1 MNTILKLL
9 FLLLL
14 SSLALYGGGVVAKV
28 DAKKIELGDVVTLS
42 LIISGEDVTRPNVQ
56 RVCDSDVISTST
68 QTNMQII
75 NGSVSKSFTLN
86 YTFMPQKSCKI
97 EPVEIEIDSKVERSN
112 PLEIEVVEQS
122 VTKDADFA
130 LTLSSDKKELFVGE
144 PFELTLTF
152 KQKRD
157 SEAVDIKFSPPEFKG
172 FWVKSETQPQRY
184 QDAKESITKIV
195 YTMAPQRAGELK
207 TTKAQIQIASRG
219 GGANGFS
226 TWTPSIKWKSYFSN
240 ELTFDVKP
248 LPSGIALACDF
259 TISATADKEE
269 VDANEPLNVTI
280 DVIGDGNLEDIKSFK
295 PSIEGVA
302 VFDEKILID
311 KDVLT
316 QRIAFVSER
325 DFVIPSF
332 SIKYFDP
339 KTKEIKTALTKEIP
353 IKVKNA
359 KPQEVLNI
367 KKQEAQGTISEDL
380 KAPQIGIF
388 GSLSLFMSGLA
399 LGVLIMFFMK
409 KIDFK
414 SKESRSIKD
423 PKTLLM
429 KLLPFRDDE
438 EVKEMIETLE
448 KNIYSNQNVELDK
461 KILRKIKEKYK
472 I

>member
-9 FLLLL
+9 FLLLI
-14 SSLALYGGGVVAKV
+14 SSLALYGGVVAKV
-28 DAKKIELGDVVTLS
+28 DAKKVELGDVVTLS
-42 LIISGEDVTRPNVQ
+42 LIVSGEDVTRPNVQ

-75 NGSVSKSFTLN
+75 NGSMSKSFTLN

-97 EPVEIEIDSKVERSN
+97 EPVEIEIDGKVERSN
-112 PLEIEVVEQS
+112 PLEIEVALQS
-122 VTKDADFA
+122 MTKDADFT

-226 TWTPSIKWKSYFSN
+226 TWIPTIKWKSYFSN

-248 LPSGIALACDF
+248 LPSGITLAGNF

-302 VFDEKILID
+302 IFDEKISIE

-316 QRIAFVSER
+316 QKIAFVSER

-339 KTKEIKTALTKEIP
+339 KTKETKIVSTKEIS

-367 KKQEAQGTISEDL
+367 KKHETQSEVSEDL
-380 KAPQIGIF
+380 KAPQIGTF
-388 GSLSLFMSGLA
+388 VSLTFFLSGLA

-409 KIDFK
+409 KKIFK
-414 SKESRSIKD
+414 REDKRSIKD

-438 EVKEMIETLE
+438 EVKAMIESLE
-448 KNIYSNQNVELDK
+448 KNIYSNQNIELDK
-461 KILRKIKEKYK
+461 KILRKIKERYK

>member
-9 FLLLL
+9 FLLLI
-14 SSLALYGGGVVAKV
+14 SSLVLYGGVIAKV
-28 DAKKIELGDVVTLS
+28 DTKKIELGDVVTLS
-42 LIISGEDVTRPNVQ
+42 LIVSGEDVTRPNVQ

-75 NGSVSKSFTLN
+75 NGSVSKNFTLN

-97 EPVEIEIDSKVERSN
+97 EPVEIEIDGKVERSN
-112 PLEIEVVEQS
+112 PLEIEVALQS
-122 VTKDADFA
+122 MTKDADFT

-152 KQKRD
+152 KQKRG

-195 YTMAPQRAGELK
+195 YTIAPQRAGELK

-219 GGANGFS
+219 GGANSFN
-226 TWTPSIKWKSYFSN
+226 TWIPTIKWKSYFSN

-248 LPSGIALACDF
+248 LPSGITLAGNF

-269 VDANEPLNVTI
+269 ADANEPLNVTI

-302 VFDEKILID
+302 VFDEKISIE

-316 QRIAFVSER
+316 QKIAFVSER

-332 SIKYFDP
+332 SIKYFDT
-339 KTKEIKTALTKEIP
+339 KTKEIKTVSTKEIS

-367 KKQEAQGTISEDL
+367 KKHEAQSEISEDL
-380 KAPQIGIF
+380 KTPQIGIF
-388 GSLSLFMSGLA
+388 ASLTLFLSGLA
-399 LGVLIMFFMK
+399 VGVLIVFFMK
-409 KIDFK
+409 KKNFK
-414 SKESRSIKD
+414 REEKRSIKD

-438 EVKEMIETLE
+438 EVKVMIESLE
-448 KNIYSNQNVELDK
+448 KNIYSNQNIELDK
-461 KILRKIKEKYK
+461 KILRKIKERYK

>member
-14 SSLALYGGGVVAKV
+14 SSLALYGGVVAKV

-42 LIISGEDVTRPNVQ
+42 LIVSGEDVTRPNVQ

-75 NGSVSKSFTLN
+75 NGSVSKNFTLN

-97 EPVEIEIDSKVERSN
+97 EPVEIEIDGKVERSN
-112 PLEIEVVEQS
+112 PLEIEVALQS
-122 VTKDADFA
+122 MTKDADFT
-130 LTLSSDKKELFVGE
+130 LTLSGDKKELFVGE

-195 YTMAPQRAGELK
+195 YTIAPQRAGELK

-219 GGANGFS
+219 GGANSFN
-226 TWTPSIKWKSYFSN
+226 TWIPTIKWKSYFSN

-248 LPSGIALACDF
+248 LPSGITLAGNF

-269 VDANEPLNVTI
+269 TDANEPLNVTI

-302 VFDEKILID
+302 VFDEKISIE

-316 QRIAFVSER
+316 QKIAFVSER

-332 SIKYFDP
+332 SIKYFDT
-339 KTKEIKTALTKEIP
+339 KTKETKTVSTKEIS

-367 KKQEAQGTISEDL
+367 KKHETQSEVSEDL

-388 GSLSLFMSGLA
+388 ASLTLFLSGLA
-399 LGVLIMFFMK
+399 LGILIMFFMK
-409 KIDFK
+409 KKNFK
-414 SKESRSIKD
+414 REDKRSIKD

-438 EVKEMIETLE
+438 EVKAMIESLE
-448 KNIYSNQNVELDK
+448 KNIYSNQNIELDK
-461 KILRKIKEKYK
+461 KILRKIKERYK

>member
-9 FLLLL
+9 FLLLI
-14 SSLALYGGGVVAKV
+14 SSLALYGGVVAKV
-28 DAKKIELGDVVTLS
+28 DTKKVELGDVVTLS
-42 LIISGEDVTRPNVQ
+42 LIVSGEDVTRPNVQ

-97 EPVEIEIDSKVERSN
+97 EPVEIEIDGKVERSN
-112 PLEIEVVEQS
+112 PLEIEVALQS
-122 VTKDADFA
+122 MTKDADFT

-172 FWVKSETQPQRY
+172 FWVKSEMQPQRY
-184 QDAKESITKIV
+184 QDAKDSITKIV

-207 TTKAQIQIASRG
+207 TTKAQIQIASRS

-226 TWTPSIKWKSYFSN
+226 TWIPTIKWKSYFSN

-248 LPSGIALACDF
+248 LPSGITIAGDF

-302 VFDEKILID
+302 VFDEKILIE

-339 KTKEIKTALTKEIP
+339 KTKETKTASTKEIS

-367 KKQEAQGTISEDL
+367 KKHEAQSEISKDL
-380 KAPQIGIF
+380 KTPQIGIF
-388 GSLSLFMSGLA
+388 ASLTLFLSGLA
-399 LGVLIMFFMK
+399 VGVLIMFFMK
-409 KIDFK
+409 KKNFK
-414 SKESRSIKD
+414 REDKRSVKD

-438 EVKEMIETLE
+438 EVKVMIETLE
-448 KNIYSNQNVELDK
+448 KNIYSNQNIELDK
-461 KILRKIKEKYK
+461 KILRKIKERYK

>member
-1 MNTILKLL
+1 LNTILKLL
-9 FLLLL
+9 FLLLI
-14 SSLALYGGGVVAKV
+14 SSFALYGGVVAKV
-28 DAKKIELGDVVTLS
+28 DAKRVELGDVVTLS
-42 LIISGEDVTRPNVQ
+42 LIVSGEDVTRPNVQ

-97 EPVEIEIDSKVERSN
+97 EPVEIEIDGKVERSN
-112 PLEIEVVEQS
+112 PLEIEVALQS
-122 VTKDADFA
+122 MTKDADFT

-172 FWVKSETQPQRY
+172 FWVKSEMQPQRY
-184 QDAKESITKIV
+184 QDAKDSITKIV

-207 TTKAQIQIASRG
+207 TTKAQIQIASRS

-226 TWTPSIKWKSYFSN
+226 TWIPTIKWKSYFSN

-248 LPSGIALACDF
+248 LPSGITIAGDF

-302 VFDEKILID
+302 VFDEKISIE

-339 KTKEIKTALTKEIP
+339 KTKETKIASTKEIS

-367 KKQEAQGTISEDL
+367 KKHETQSEVSEDL

-388 GSLSLFMSGLA
+388 ASLTLFLSGLA

-409 KIDFK
+409 KKNFK
-414 SKESRSIKD
+414 REDKRSIKD

-438 EVKEMIETLE
+438 EVKAMIETLE
-448 KNIYSNQNVELDK
+448 KNIYSNQNIELDK
-461 KILRKIKEKYK
+461 KILRKIKERYK

>member
-9 FLLLL
+9 FLLLI
-14 SSLALYGGGVVAKV
+14 SSLALYGGVVAKV
-28 DAKKIELGDVVTLS
+28 DAKRVELGDVVTLS
-42 LIISGEDVTRPNVQ
+42 LIVSGEDVTRPNVQ
-56 RVCDSDVISTST
+56 RVCESDVISTST

-75 NGSVSKSFTLN
+75 NGSVSKNFTLN

-97 EPVEIEIDSKVERSN
+97 EPVEIEIDGKIERSN
-112 PLEIEVVEQS
+112 PLEIEVALQS
-122 VTKDADFA
+122 MTKDADFT

-157 SEAVDIKFSPPEFKG
+157 SEAVDIKFLPPEFKG

-207 TTKAQIQIASRG
+207 TTKAQIQIASRS

-226 TWTPSIKWKSYFSN
+226 TWIPTVKWKSYFSN

-248 LPSGIALACDF
+248 LPSGITIAGDF

-302 VFDEKILID
+302 VFDEKILIE

-339 KTKEIKTALTKEIP
+339 KTKETKIASTKEIS

-367 KKQEAQGTISEDL
+367 KKHEAQSEVSEDL
-380 KAPQIGIF
+380 KTPQIGIF
-388 GSLSLFMSGLA
+388 ASLTLFLSGLA

-409 KIDFK
+409 KKNFK
-414 SKESRSIKD
+414 REEKRSIKD

-438 EVKEMIETLE
+438 EVKAMIETLE
-448 KNIYSNQNVELDK
+448 KNIYSNQNIELDK
-461 KILRKIKEKYK
+461 KILRKIKERYK

>member
-9 FLLLL
+9 FLLLI
-14 SSLALYGGGVVAKV
+14 SSFALYGGVVAKV
-28 DAKKIELGDVVTLS
+28 DAKRVELGDVVTLS
-42 LIISGEDVTRPNVQ
+42 LIVSGEDVTRPNVQ

-97 EPVEIEIDSKVERSN
+97 EPVEIEIDGKVERSN
-112 PLEIEVVEQS
+112 PLEIEVALQS
-122 VTKDADFA
+122 MTKDADFT

-172 FWVKSETQPQRY
+172 FWVKSEMQPQRY
-184 QDAKESITKIV
+184 QDAKDSITKIV

-207 TTKAQIQIASRG
+207 TTKAQIQIASRS

-226 TWTPSIKWKSYFSN
+226 TWIPTIKWKSYFSN

-248 LPSGIALACDF
+248 LPSGITIAGDF

-302 VFDEKILID
+302 VFDEKISIE

-339 KTKEIKTALTKEIP
+339 KTKETKIASTKEIS

-367 KKQEAQGTISEDL
+367 KKHETQSEVSEDL

-388 GSLSLFMSGLA
+388 ASLTLFLSGLA

-409 KIDFK
+409 KKNFK
-414 SKESRSIKD
+414 REDKRSIKD

-438 EVKEMIETLE
+438 EVKAMIETLE
-448 KNIYSNQNVELDK
+448 KNIYSNQNIELDK
-461 KILRKIKEKYK
+461 KILRKIKERYK

>member
-1 MNTILKLL
+1 ML

-14 SSLALYGGGVVAKV
+14 SSLALYGGVVAKV
-28 DAKKIELGDVVTLS
+28 DAKNVELGDVVTLS
-42 LIISGEDVTRPNVQ
+42 LIVSGEDVTRPNVQ

-97 EPVEIEIDSKVERSN
+97 EPVEIEIDGKVERSN
-112 PLEIEVVEQS
+112 PLEVEVALQS
-122 VTKDADFA
+122 MTKDADFT
-130 LTLSSDKKELFVGE
+130 LTLNSDKKELFVGE

-219 GGANGFS
+219 GGANSFN
-226 TWTPSIKWKSYFSN
+226 TWIPTIKWKSYFSN

-248 LPSGIALACDF
+248 LPSGITLAGNF

-302 VFDEKILID
+302 IFDEKISIE

-316 QRIAFVSER
+316 QKIAFVSER

-339 KTKEIKTALTKEIP
+339 KTKETKTALTKEIP

-367 KKQEAQGTISEDL
+367 KKQEAQGMISEDL

-438 EVKEMIETLE
+438 EVKAMIESLE
-448 KNIYSNQNVELDK
+448 KNIYSNQNIELDK
-461 KILRKIKEKYK
+461 KILRKIKERYK